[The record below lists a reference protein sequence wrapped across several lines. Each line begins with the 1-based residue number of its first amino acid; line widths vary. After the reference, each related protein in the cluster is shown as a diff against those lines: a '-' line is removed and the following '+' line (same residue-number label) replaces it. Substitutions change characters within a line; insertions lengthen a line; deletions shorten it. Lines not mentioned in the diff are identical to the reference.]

1 VSTNARTED
10 GAFPI
15 GACRETARPYR
26 HQFQSRVSASRAV
39 VAALLLFYGFAG
51 FSGCGWLVNFESGGH
66 GDARL
71 SEREGYWSALAV
83 FTTSVAGALRLAAND

>member
-1 VSTNARTED
+1 VSNKRED
-10 GAFPI
+10 RRWGIPI